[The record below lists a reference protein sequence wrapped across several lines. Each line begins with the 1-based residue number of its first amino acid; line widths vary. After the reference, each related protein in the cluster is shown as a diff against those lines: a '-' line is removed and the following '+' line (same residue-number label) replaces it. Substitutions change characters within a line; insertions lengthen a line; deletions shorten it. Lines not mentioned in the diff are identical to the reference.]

1 MKSLYEHV
9 PERTGVGMS
18 AIKRHEKIM
27 ELLIANQEIT
37 VGELS
42 DTLSVTGKTIREDLA
57 RLEEMGLLMRVH
69 GGAVLAQNDQYG
81 ILSGQGIN
89 TKHMPEKGEI
99 AERALSYIQPNDI
112 IALDGGST
120 TLEIARRLPAIPLTV
135 VTNDLFILSEL
146 ARREQVRL
154 VVPGGER
161 NRNMLISS
169 QAIEYVRGLNI
180 HKAFVSSTALHPE
193 FGLSIYTGDL
203 VPFKKALVAAAQHVY
218 GVVDHQ
224 KFGQFALWTF
234 ASCSE
239 MDMVITD
246 SGLSDAQAEQ
256 FRQAGVPLDVAKR

>member
-1 MKSLYEHV
+1 
-9 PERTGVGMS
+9 MS
-18 AIKRHEKIM
+18 ALKRHERIM
-27 ELLIANQEIT
+27 EILIASQEIT

-42 DTLSVTGKTIREDLA
+42 DTLHVTGKTIREDLA
-57 RLEEMGLLMRVH
+57 KLEEMGLLVRVH

-81 ILSGQGIN
+81 ILSGQGTN
-89 TKHMPEKGEI
+89 TKHMPEKSEI
-99 AERALSYIQPNDI
+99 AERALHYIQPGDI

-120 TLEIARRLPAIPLTV
+120 TLEIARRLPSMPLTV

-146 ARREQVRL
+146 ARKEQVRL

-161 NRNMLISS
+161 NRNMLVSS

-203 VPFKKALVAAAQHVY
+203 VPFKKALVDTAQKVY
-218 GVVDHQ
+218 GVIDHQ

-234 ASCSE
+234 ATCSE
-239 MDMVITD
+239 LDMIITD
-246 SGLSDAQAEQ
+246 SGLSSEHAKHFQ
-256 FRQAGVPLDVAKR
+256 QAGIPLDQAGA

>member
-1 MKSLYEHV
+1 
-9 PERTGVGMS
+9 MS
-18 AIKRHEKIM
+18 ALKRHERIM
-27 ELLIANQEIT
+27 ELLIASQEIT

-42 DTLSVTGKTIREDLA
+42 DTLHVTGKTIREDLA
-57 RLEEMGLLMRVH
+57 KLEEMGLLVRVH

-89 TKHMPEKGEI
+89 TKHMSEKSEI
-99 AERALSYIQPNDI
+99 AERALQYIQSGDI

-120 TLEIARRLPAIPLTV
+120 TLEIARRLPAMPLTV

-146 ARREQVRL
+146 ARKEQIRL

-161 NRNMLISS
+161 NRNMLVSS

-180 HKAFVSSTALHPE
+180 HKAFVSSTALHAE

-203 VPFKKALVAAAQHVY
+203 VPFKKALVATAQKVY

-234 ASCSE
+234 AACSE
-239 MDMVITD
+239 LDMIITD
-246 SGLSDAQAEQ
+246 SGLSAEQ
-256 FRQAGVPLDVAKR
+256 VEHFQHIGIPLDWAGA

>member
-1 MKSLYEHV
+1 MRIML
-9 PERTGVGMS
+9 ERMGVLMS
-18 AIKRHEKIM
+18 VIKRHERIM
-27 ELLIANQEIT
+27 ELLIASQEIT

-42 DTLSVTGKTIREDLA
+42 DTLNVTGKTIREDLA
-57 RLEEMGLLMRVH
+57 KLEEMGLLVRVH

-81 ILSGQGIN
+81 ILSGQGVN
-89 TKHMPEKGEI
+89 TKHMREKAEI
-99 AERALSYIQPNDI
+99 AEHALQYIQPNDI

-120 TLEIARRLPAIPLTV
+120 TLEIARRLPVIPLTV
-135 VTNDLFILSEL
+135 VTNDLFIISEL
-146 ARREQVRL
+146 SRREQIRL

-169 QAIEYVRGLNI
+169 QAIEYLRGLNI

-203 VPFKKALVAAAQHVY
+203 VPFKKALVETAQKVY

-234 ASCSE
+234 ASCAE
-239 MDMVITD
+239 MDKIITD
-246 SGLSDAQAEQ
+246 SGLSKEQSDQ
-256 FRQAGVPLDVAKR
+256 FRKAGIPL